1 MEKTVIELFAGV
13 GGFRVGLNN
22 ITKIDKNGHAIEN
35 GPFTFVWANQWE
47 PSTKTQHAF
56 DCYNL
61 RFPSNDNSNVDIS
74 KIDKA
79 TIPDHTLLT
88 GGFPCQ
94 DYSVAHTLSKAH
106 GIEGKKGVLWW
117 QINDILK
124 AKKPPFVL
132 LENVD
137 RLVKSPA
144 KQRGRDF
151 GIMLRCLSEQGYAME
166 WRIINAADY
175 GHPQRRR
182 RIFIF
187 AYHESTKYY
196 QQMKSIVPCKIISSE
211 GLFIKQF
218 PIEEFKVQSVKEY
231 DFKKGFKDLVSV
243 SDKFQAVFENAG
255 YMIGNKVYT
264 VKVKPIM
271 SKPFTLNKIVEK
283 NGVDKRYFLTENQ
296 QRKYEYL
303 RGSKKIP
310 RKDKYG
316 HEYMYSEGAMSP
328 YDVLSLPARTM
339 LTSEGTTNRSTHI
352 ISDPKENK
360 LRILTPMECER
371 INQFP
376 DNWTNSG
383 MPEKRRYFMMG
394 NALVCGI
401 ILKLSK
407 EIFSIINEEN

>member
-1 MEKTVIELFAGV
+1 MKNRVIELFAGV

-22 ITKIDKNGHAIEN
+22 ITSIDKNGKAIKN
-35 GPFTFVWANQWE
+35 GSFEFVWANQWE

-61 RFPSNDNSNVDIS
+61 RFPGENNSNLDIS
-74 KIDKA
+74 KVNKKD
-79 TIPDHTLLT
+79 IPDHELLV

-94 DYSVAHTLSKAH
+94 DYSVAHTLSKSK

-124 AKKPPFVL
+124 AKKPPFIL

-137 RLVKSPA
+137 RLIKSPA

-151 GIMLRCLSEQGYAME
+151 GIMLRCLIDQGYGLE
-166 WRIINAADY
+166 WRIINAGET

-182 RIFIF
+182 RIFLF
-187 AYHESTKYY
+187 GFHKTTKYY
-196 QQMKSIVPCKIISSE
+196 RSLANINAEAILLKNGIFAKKFPVTKVSKIKEIN
-211 GLFIKQF
+211 
-218 PIEEFKVQSVKEY
+218 VKKNY
-231 DFKKGFKDLVSV
+231 KDLVAV
-243 SDKFQAVFENAG
+243 SNKFKADFENSG
-255 YMIGNKVYT
+255 LLYDGKI
-264 VKVKPIM
+264 
-271 SKPFTLNKIVEK
+271 FTMKTTISNPTSIPLKDIVLTE
-283 NGVDKRYFLTENQ
+283 GVDKHYFLTAEQ
-296 QRKYEYL
+296 KAKYKYL

-310 RKDKYG
+310 RVKPNGEKYN
-316 HEYMYSEGAMSP
+316 YSEGAMSP
-328 YDVLSLPARTM
+328 FDDLSLPGRTM

-352 ISDPKENK
+352 IKDPKNNK
-360 LRILTPMECER
+360 LRILTPIECER
-371 INQFP
+371 LNQFP

-401 ILKLSK
+401 INKLGTEINNIIKK
-407 EIFSIINEEN
+407 ED